1 MKKLSVA
8 LRLISGIL
16 VAVVALV
23 FVILEA
29 TLLITLDFKLYENQ
43 TLAFVQ
49 LILRLVIAAYALVLG
64 VLSIIKSKRS
74 FLWEGIC
81 LLAAS
86 LVMIFFASN
95 NVGVYFAIISLVFVI
110 SHLLFSVSD
119 NKSTLK

>member
-16 VAVVALV
+16 VAVVAVV

-43 TLAFVQ
+43 TLAFIQ
-49 LILRLVIAAYALVLG
+49 LILRLIIAAYALVLG

-95 NVGVYFAIISLVFVI
+95 NVGVYFTILSLMFVI